1 MKVLLL
7 ALALASWADATLPT
21 RTGDPNGRNLPRWP
35 KFDPVARAY
44 LDFTG
49 SGPVAR
55 EGLRWQICDLYAE
68 QLKREM
74 AR

>member
-1 MKVLLL
+1 
-7 ALALASWADATLPT
+7 
-21 RTGDPNGRNLPRWP
+21 
-35 KFDPVARAY
+35 VARAY